1 LISWH
6 EPLVHNCYQ
15 LCIHI
20 HTEICQSHCTRCYI
34 KTWHRAPSTKA
45 INCCFENG
53 NVHVKAEIILLAT
66 KTRMW
71 RSTAA
76 LAGSPSSFLPP
87 HSHSPLYLV
96 RRHRCS
102 IDYCFMTLRWSIV
115 FVLPLTAILLWSH
128 IWDHS
133 PHHFVVFGHISVNFG
148 RNIKVDSVLDRRM
161 WRINLAQW

>member
-20 HTEICQSHCTRCYI
+20 HTEICQSHCTRCYV

-115 FVLPLTAILLWSH
+115 FVLPLTAI
-128 IWDHS
+128 
-133 PHHFVVFGHISVNFG
+133 
-148 RNIKVDSVLDRRM
+148 
-161 WRINLAQW
+161 